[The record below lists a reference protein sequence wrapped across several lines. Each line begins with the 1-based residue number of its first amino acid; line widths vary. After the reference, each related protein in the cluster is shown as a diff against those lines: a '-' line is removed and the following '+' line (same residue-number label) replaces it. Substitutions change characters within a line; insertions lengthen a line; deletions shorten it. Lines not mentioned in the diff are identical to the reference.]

1 VGKVRYCTRNM
12 DPAREETGFDAHPPH
27 LLPLCQG
34 ASTGT
39 QEVDMETKTDTP
51 TTPTTAKV
59 ARTPFGKK
67 LLEIRQR
74 IMASGRP
81 LLDWDDIDREMV
93 AQRRGEWQSEE
104 QH

>member
-12 DPAREETGFDAHPPH
+12 YPPREETCFDAHPPH

-34 ASTGT
+34 ESTVT
-39 QEVDMETKTDTP
+39 QEVSMETKTDTP
-51 TTPTTAKV
+51 TTPTTEKV

-74 IMASGRP
+74 ILASGRP

-93 AQRRGEWQSEE
+93 VQRRGDWQSEE
-104 QH
+104 KH

>member
-1 VGKVRYCTRNM
+1 MGKVRYCTRNM
-12 DPAREETGFDAHPPH
+12 DPVREETCFDAHPLH

-34 ASTGT
+34 ESTVT

-59 ARTPFGKK
+59 ARTPFGKI

-74 IMASGRP
+74 IVASGRP
-81 LLDWDDIDREMV
+81 LLDWDDIDREMA
-93 AQRRGEWQSEE
+93 AQRRGDGKNEE
-104 QH
+104 KH